1 MPSTRS
7 RVQTTLL
14 PRVCD
19 KDDDADD
26 MEDWLSAPGAA
37 GDGRLDSAIA
47 LHPFPEC
54 GVLANSTVPSMRRCF
69 HTAA

>member
-1 MPSTRS
+1 
-7 RVQTTLL
+7 
-14 PRVCD
+14 
-19 KDDDADD
+19 